1 MSFDDATLE
10 ELRVI
15 IKTIEDRIVEF
26 KTANIQ
32 LQNIDARVEELQG
45 KLEKILSA
53 FDSVRNQ
60 NFDELQLHVDRH
72 LKHVAE
78 TTVNEVA
85 QMAQNSKISSYNN
98 ITVAVMTASVLSFC
112 WAMITVTTILIN
124 TTLPEVFNFFKN
136 LF

>member
-1 MSFDDATLE
+1 MSFDAATLE

-53 FDSVRNQ
+53 FDSVKNQ
-60 NFDELQLHVDRH
+60 NFDELQLHVDHH

>member
-1 MSFDDATLE
+1 MSIDNATIE

-15 IKTIEDRIVEF
+15 IKTIEDRVVEF
-26 KTANIQ
+26 KTANIH
-32 LQNIDARVEELQG
+32 LQNVDARVDELQG
-45 KLEKILSA
+45 KLEKILTA
-53 FDSVRNQ
+53 FDSLKNQ

-72 LKHVAE
+72 LKHVSE

-112 WAMITVTTILIN
+112 WALIAVTAIGMN
-124 TTLPEVFNFFKN
+124 TTLPEVFVFFKN